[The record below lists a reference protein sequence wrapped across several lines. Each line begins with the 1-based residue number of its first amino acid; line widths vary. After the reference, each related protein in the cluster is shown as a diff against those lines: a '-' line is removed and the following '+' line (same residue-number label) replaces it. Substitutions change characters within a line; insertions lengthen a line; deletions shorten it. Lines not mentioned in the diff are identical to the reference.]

1 MTDNPSPSLRFLRMA
16 DTLKRVGILSRSTI
30 YKMMAEGNF
39 PRCVPLTGNGSIA
52 FIESEIEQ
60 WMASR
65 IQARD
70 LQAVNQAGITPEV
83 AAPVVKRGRGR
94 PRNLAAKA
102 VLGAGRLSD
111 QGARSPSNTP
121 YCNSFKTIINF
132 SHSLNSIMEF
142 SGDCPP

>member
-1 MTDNPSPSLRFLRMA
+1 MTDNPSPPLRFLRMA

-94 PRNLAAKA
+94 PRKLAA
-102 VLGAGRLSD
+102 
-111 QGARSPSNTP
+111 
-121 YCNSFKTIINF
+121 
-132 SHSLNSIMEF
+132 
-142 SGDCPP
+142 